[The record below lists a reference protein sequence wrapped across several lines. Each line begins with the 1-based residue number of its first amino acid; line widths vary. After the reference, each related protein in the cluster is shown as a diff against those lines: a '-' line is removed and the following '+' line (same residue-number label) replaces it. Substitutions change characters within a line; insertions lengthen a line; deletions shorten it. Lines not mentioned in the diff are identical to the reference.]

1 MNALSADASVID
13 QRLHLATGFHASER
27 DWVVERLSAL
37 GSRLRSYRDDQV
49 DLEIAVKDREG
60 VDQRV
65 TLQCWLSSAHRQ
77 HLIATSSEQELPAA
91 LNEVRDELMRQVDD
105 AKTRT
110 EPRSNRALRSSP
122 PGPEGGQPGKAG
134 RPPAP

>member
-1 MNALSADASVID
+1 MNAVPADASVID
-13 QRLHLATGFHASER
+13 QRLQLATGFHASER
-27 DWVVERLSAL
+27 DWVVERLAAL

-49 DLEIAVKDREG
+49 ELEIAVKDREG

-65 TLQCWLSSAHRQ
+65 VLQCWLSSAHRL
-77 HLIATSSEQELPAA
+77 HLIATSAEQELSTA
-91 LNEVRDELMRQVDD
+91 LNEVRDELIRQVDD

-122 PGPEGGQPGKAG
+122 PDPRSDQRAT
-134 RPPAP
+134 